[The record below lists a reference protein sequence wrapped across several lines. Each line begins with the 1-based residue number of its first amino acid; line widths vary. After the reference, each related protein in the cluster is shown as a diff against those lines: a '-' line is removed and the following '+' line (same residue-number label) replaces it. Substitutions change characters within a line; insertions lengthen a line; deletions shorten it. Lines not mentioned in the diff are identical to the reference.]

1 MQVPYIDCS
10 QFLES
15 SAVQRSHTNCSP
27 KSAFI
32 STSSLIVNTVP
43 SCDENTT
50 MLNQLMKDLRKE
62 ASWQHDTEN
71 MHLKPWLDHA
81 KFVQTYTDAMQ
92 AVLTLAL
99 IYGVEPGT
107 ACLFQQQF
115 AKYLRKSIL

>member
-15 SAVQRSHTNCSP
+15 STVQRRQGNPSP

-32 STSSLIVNTVP
+32 STSSFITPTVP

-50 MLNQLMKDLRKE
+50 MLNQLMKDLQKE
-62 ASWQHDTEN
+62 AAWQLNTEN
-71 MHLKPWLDHA
+71 THLKPWLDEE
-81 KFVQTYTDAMQ
+81 KFLQTYTDAMQ

-99 IYGVEPGT
+99 IYGVESGT
-107 ACLFQQQF
+107 ACLF
-115 AKYLRKSIL
+115 